1 MSILFVWAEGV
12 DYLCDTHSKIIASM
26 TVDTEN
32 AEPKSRY
39 LVLHILCWAVLI
51 VTPMFFHSSGDD
63 WLVVLNRYMRWLGN
77 PLAYLLVFYLNY
89 LWLVPRFLL
98 KKNDWKMFLFINL
111 LALIC
116 GVFMVDVWHCCAVHL
131 LPSLNDIPSRRP
143 TFKFQR
149 YFWAVLTLI
158 LIISLAVAVRMIQ
171 RWQHIEEARKE
182 AETARA
188 EAELSNLRNQLN
200 PHFLLNTLNNIYALI
215 AFDQE
220 KAQTAVGELSKL
232 LRHVLYENQ
241 QDFVPLC
248 KEADFMRNY
257 IELMKIRLTDNVKV
271 TANINVQPNDSTP
284 VAPLIFISLIEN
296 AFKHG
301 ISPQGKGDI
310 KIDLSQANGE
320 ISCEI
325 RNTCYPKRENDKSG
339 SGIGLEQVSRRLELM
354 YPDRYTWEQGKSEDG
369 SEYFS
374 KIIIKKK

>member
-1 MSILFVWAEGV
+1 MRYSIKHVAV
-12 DYLCDTHSKIIASM
+12 M

-32 AEPKSRY
+32 AKSNSRY
-39 LVLHILCWAVLI
+39 LILHILCWAVLI
-51 VTPMFFHSSGDD
+51 ITPMFFHSSGDD
-63 WLVVLNRYMRWLGN
+63 WPVVLNRYLRWLGN
-77 PLAYLLVFYLNY
+77 PLSYLVVFYLNY

-98 KKNDWKMFLFINL
+98 KKNEWKLFLFMNL
-111 LALIC
+111 LVII
-116 GVFMVDVWHCCAVHL
+116 GGIFVVDVWHWIAVHL
-131 LPSLNDIPSRRP
+131 LPSLDIQANRP
-143 TFKFQR
+143 AFKLQR
-149 YFWAVLTLI
+149 YFWAVSTLI

-215 AFDQE
+215 AFEQD

-241 QDFVPLC
+241 QDFVPLS

-257 IELMKIRLTDNVKV
+257 IELMKIRVTDNVKID
-271 TANINVQPNDSTP
+271 TNINIQPNDSTP

-301 ISPQGKGDI
+301 ISPQGKGEI
-310 KIDLSQANGE
+310 KIDLSQTGGD
-320 ISCEI
+320 ITCEI
-325 RNTCYPKRENDKSG
+325 RNTYYPKRENDKSG

-354 YPDRYTWEQGKSEDG
+354 YPDRYTWEKGKTEDG
-369 SEYFS
+369 SEYYS
-374 KIIIKKK
+374 KIIIRH